1 MVRRVE
7 IRRKMLKI
15 LFQSNV
21 REVAAT
27 RLRLNGFTP
36 TKEDSEIFACP
47 TPMYEIDEKE
57 FCRFLTI
64 FGCVGV
70 QNSWDKNMFDFLVT
84 LIVDEEEKRLLEEEN
99 KDTEELGPRK

>member
-1 MVRRVE
+1 ME

-21 REVAAT
+21 KEVAET

-36 TKEDSEIFACP
+36 TKEYSEIFACP
-47 TPMYEIDEKE
+47 TPMYELDEKE

-64 FGCVGV
+64 FGCVAV
-70 QNSWDKNMFDFLVT
+70 QNSWDKSEFDFLVI
-84 LIVDEEEKRLLEEEN
+84 LKVDKEEKRLLEGESKE
-99 KDTEELGPRK
+99 TEELGQRK

>member
-1 MVRRVE
+1 
-7 IRRKMLKI
+7 MLKI

-21 REVAAT
+21 KEVAVT

-36 TKEDSEIFACP
+36 TKEDSKIFACP

-64 FGCVGV
+64 FGCVAV
-70 QNSWDKNMFDFLVT
+70 QNSWDKSKFDFLVI
-84 LIVDEEEKRLLEEEN
+84 LKVDKEEKRLLEGESKE
-99 KDTEELGPRK
+99 TEEFGPRK